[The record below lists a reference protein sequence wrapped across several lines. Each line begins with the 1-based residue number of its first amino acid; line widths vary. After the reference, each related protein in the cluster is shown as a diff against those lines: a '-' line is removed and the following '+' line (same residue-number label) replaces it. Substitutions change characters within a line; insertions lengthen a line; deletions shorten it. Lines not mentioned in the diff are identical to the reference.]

1 MKYSY
6 LLIDLCTIA
15 VPVLFS
21 FHPKLNFYK
30 KWKSFFIATILSSI
44 PFIIWDIIFTE
55 QKIWGFN
62 PDYLTG
68 IYFFKLP
75 IEEFLFFICIPFS
88 CVFTYHCLNIFFKPK
103 WNSNFEN
110 IFVLGGAILLLV
122 AGIVFQRQSY
132 SAYTFIS
139 LSLLLLLLKFGFK
152 VTWLPKLFSI
162 YPILLFPFIIVNGI
176 LTGTALENP
185 IVWYNDNENLG
196 IRLLTI
202 PIEDF
207 FYGFELILLN
217 IFIYEFLN
225 KKFAKRLQSQTEKA
239 E

>member
-1 MKYSY
+1 M
-6 LLIDLCTIA
+6 
-15 VPVLFS
+15 
-21 FHPKLNFYK
+21 
-30 KWKSFFIATILSSI
+30 
-44 PFIIWDIIFTE
+44 
-55 QKIWGFN
+55 
-62 PDYLTG
+62 
-68 IYFFKLP
+68 
-75 IEEFLFFICIPFS
+75 
-88 CVFTYHCLNIFFKPK
+88 
-103 WNSNFEN
+103 
-110 IFVLGGAILLLV
+110 LGGAILLLV

-185 IVWYNDNENLG
+185 IVWYTDNENLG

>member
-88 CVFTYHCLNIFFKPK
+88 CVFTYHCLNIFFKNK

>member
-1 MKYSY
+1 
-6 LLIDLCTIA
+6 
-15 VPVLFS
+15 
-21 FHPKLNFYK
+21 
-30 KWKSFFIATILSSI
+30 
-44 PFIIWDIIFTE
+44 
-55 QKIWGFN
+55 
-62 PDYLTG
+62 
-68 IYFFKLP
+68 
-75 IEEFLFFICIPFS
+75 
-88 CVFTYHCLNIFFKPK
+88 
-103 WNSNFEN
+103 
-110 IFVLGGAILLLV
+110 VLGGAILLLV